1 MVMSDL
7 RAHFRLDLLK
17 RLDETTLF
25 KPLSK
30 DNIDGII
37 KLIIADLNR
46 RLANK
51 VDSLGSDGVGR
62 RR

>member
-1 MVMSDL
+1 MSDL

-25 KPLSK
+25 KPLFK

-37 KLIIADLNR
+37 KLIIAD
-46 RLANK
+46 
-51 VDSLGSDGVGR
+51 
-62 RR
+62 